1 VRERTAPRLLL
12 LLLLLLW
19 LLAPQL
25 LLATTTTTTTM
36 MMMMRLMMM
45 MMRLMRLMTMRLRLM
60 RLVVGAA
67 GYLSPRRWRQSG
79 AQPQDFRPS
88 CPALCPVAVY
98 PPGVLR
104 RRPLPRLQNI
114 EKDVRFQLTFK
125 LAFVQFDVK
134 SE

>member
-1 VRERTAPRLLL
+1 VRERTAPRLLLLL

-25 LLATTTTTTTM
+25 LLATTTTTTTTTM
-36 MMMMRLMMM
+36 MMMMRL
-45 MMRLMRLMTMRLRLM
+45 RL

-98 PPGVLR
+98 PGVLR

-114 EKDVRFQLTFK
+114 EKDVRFK
-125 LAFVQFDVK
+125 LAFVQFDAK